1 MSLDQP
7 SDQQFEDAQDPSEYE
22 SPEGFEDD
30 LAQRNRVFEL
40 DNEDFALKAT
50 DGLTLYAKGCSLVLF
65 YGKGSLSKKL
75 LILWHQAADEY
86 SGINFFTVNTN
97 LRRDIM
103 RRFTDIKL
111 SPNHI
116 LNRFTKR
123 PIPFILVYRESN
135 EPNISYPQ
143 AFYDGKLSEDT
154 YETGELSDGFYDW
167 VTNMACEADYH
178 GQMESGATDQAGFDL
193 RDQDRR
199 VSGDYKPPSRTV
211 VDRVIA
217 SREAEIDRLQIE
229 PDTDFEESRLPPEDI
244 LPAPRQTSAVDIG
257 YIRF

>member
-1 MSLDQP
+1 MSDDQP
-7 SDQQFEDAQDPSEYE
+7 ADQQFEDNQDPAEYE

-50 DGLTLYAKGCSLVLF
+50 DGLTLYGKGCSLVLF

-86 SGINFFTVNTN
+86 SGVNFFTVNTN

-116 LNRFTKR
+116 MNRFTKR

-143 AFYDGKLSEDT
+143 AFYDGTLSEDT
-154 YETGELSDGFYDW
+154 YETGELSDSFYDW

-178 GQMESGATDQAGFDL
+178 GTVATDESGYDL
-193 RDQDRR
+193 PDETRR

-211 VDRVIA
+211 VERVIK
-217 SREAEIDRLQIE
+217 SREDEIDRLQIE
-229 PDTDFEESRLPPEDI
+229 PETDLEEQRAPPEDI
-244 LPAPRQTSAVDIG
+244 LPVVHQTSAAHIG
-257 YIRF
+257 YVRF